1 MYLTRDHAFQDM
13 TDILT
18 QLKTE
23 IKATEELIRVC
34 AGGHRKYHTGLQADW
49 LACYVHG
56 CHCRKPRLVLQS
68 VNYER
73 TRTRK

>member
-34 AGGHRKYHTGLQADW
+34 AGGHRKYHTGSQAD
-49 LACYVHG
+49 
-56 CHCRKPRLVLQS
+56 
-68 VNYER
+68 
-73 TRTRK
+73 